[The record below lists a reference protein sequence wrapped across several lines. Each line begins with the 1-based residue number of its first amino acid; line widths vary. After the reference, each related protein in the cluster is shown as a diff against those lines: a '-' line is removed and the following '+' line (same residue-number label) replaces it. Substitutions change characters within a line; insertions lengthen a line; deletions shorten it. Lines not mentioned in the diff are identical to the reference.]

1 MPTAVVI
8 VQAPNGRLL
17 FANRLAASLFR
28 HTFPAPVPGEPA
40 PAFYPM
46 MAGSSLEGAAYR
58 SEDWPLARSLA
69 RNESVSNEEIAV
81 EAPNGTQLLLSV
93 SSAPVLD
100 GEGATV
106 AVVGVFHDVT
116 QIRRGE
122 HQLSQVEER
131 FRMLVESAKDFA
143 IFYVDSRGLVK
154 TWNAGAERMLGW
166 SEQEIV
172 GQSGALLFTPEDR
185 AAFVP
190 DAELRQAEETGRATD
205 ERWHLRKDQSRFWAS
220 GVTARIDGPSGE
232 LEGFVKVMRDE
243 TDRKLAEERLL
254 AANAAAEKAQA
265 AALDASRAKDDFIS
279 IVSHELRTPLNTIR
293 LWSRMLRNEKLSA
306 KDREE
311 GVQMIERAAVAQQ
324 QVIDDLFDVSRIS
337 SGKLRLA
344 IRETRLAD
352 AIRGA
357 IDAVEP
363 VAVERGIRLTSDI
376 GADIGV
382 VRVDPGRLQQ
392 VVWNLL
398 SNSVKFTPSGGRVSV
413 TARRTGDMVQIAV
426 ADTGIGIRQ
435 EFLARVFDRFR
446 QAEVGTTRKHGGL
459 GLGLSIASQIVELHG
474 GTISAA
480 SEGEGKGATFTLQ
493 LPLPPSAP
501 REETGVPELADAS
514 LEGVDVLLVEDE
526 AGTRLTMQRL
536 LESRQADVRAVD
548 SVSAAR
554 DAIATRKPHLLISD
568 IGLPGE
574 DGYALIKH
582 VRALK
587 AKRRMLA
594 VAVTAF
600 ARVEDRQRVLDA
612 GFDEHIAKPIN
623 PDEFIALLVR
633 LVRAP

>member
-1 MPTAVVI
+1 
-8 VQAPNGRLL
+8 
-17 FANRLAASLFR
+17 
-28 HTFPAPVPGEPA
+28 
-40 PAFYPM
+40 
-46 MAGSSLEGAAYR
+46 
-58 SEDWPLARSLA
+58 
-69 RNESVSNEEIAV
+69 
-81 EAPNGTQLLLSV
+81 LLSV